1 MGLGRNIQ
9 PEDLTREQLCKLAH
23 EVTKDSFRVYEENVL
38 LLAENKRLKEFA
50 RPVIRQECWSIFPQ
64 DGGDIQELAE
74 KLGLIEPRIT
84 TADDVDDESDY
95 GVGDTFFVFSDVL
108 KESENEVGL

>member
-23 EVTKDSFRVYEENVL
+23 EVTKDSFRVYVENVL
-38 LLAENKRLKEFA
+38 LLAENIRLKEFA
-50 RPVIRQECWSIFPQ
+50 RPVIRQECWSLSDL

-74 KLGLIEPRIT
+74 KLGLNVST
-84 TADDVDDESDY
+84 
-95 GVGDTFFVFSDVL
+95 
-108 KESENEVGL
+108 

>member
-1 MGLGRNIQ
+1 MS
-9 PEDLTREQLCKLAH
+9 TRECETCLHNAKGMAYMPPCSHCQDYSCW
-23 EVTKDSFRVYEENVL
+23 
-38 LLAENKRLKEFA
+38 AENPEPSELERLKEFA

-74 KLGLIEPRIT
+74 KLGLIEPRIA

-108 KESENEVGL
+108 KESDHGV